1 MHSRSL
7 SNSRYFLG
15 LAGPCRAPAEKSD
28 VCFLQDDQLRALQS
42 HVDIA
47 RNDAAIYETRCLE
60 HIDELQASKS
70 RVLEL
75 QQDVELAKSQM
86 SSLQSSRV
94 AAGNETRQLKLSNY
108 RVEKELQESK
118 VPSTRSSYCAYLYC
132 SNVSRCPAQLAHTAH
147 DRTVSDSDVLM

>member
-1 MHSRSL
+1 M
-7 SNSRYFLG
+7 
-15 LAGPCRAPAEKSD
+15 
-28 VCFLQDDQLRALQS
+28 CFLQDDQLWALQS
-42 HVDIA
+42 HVDRA
-47 RNDAAIYETRCLE
+47 LNDAARYKSCCQE
-60 HIDELQASKS
+60 HINELQASKS

-75 QQDVELAKSQM
+75 QQDVELARSQM

-94 AAGNETRQLKLSNY
+94 AAENEARQLKLSNY

-147 DRTVSDSDVLM
+147 HRTLSDSDVLM